1 MAWGQWGLFAA
12 PRGWGLFAV
21 GGGVAVTFADMST
34 EGLGARGRRRR
45 GRRARAQRRRGH
57 GAVMARSAG
66 GSMAA
71 GGPAGG

>member
-45 GRRARAQRRRGH
+45 GRRARAQRRRQG
-57 GAVMARSAG
+57 GESRRVRRSEEHT
-66 GSMAA
+66 SELQSQ
-71 GGPAGG
+71 